1 MRLSGIVISLMT
13 MYLTRLIVRSA
24 IHSPVAVPSMF
35 DLDQEVAKAH
45 QSVTETESQ
54 ARAIEARIRKID
66 GAGPLLPARGYG
78 RPVDTAAI
86 ANGLTLRSLI
96 AKKDPEL
103 ASYLGVGSDLAIREE
118 EEREA
123 RRLRVQALG
132 METEKLRQQNE
143 EARRNREVR
152 HAMPSWQKGYRS

>member
-1 MRLSGIVISLMT
+1 M
-13 MYLTRLIVRSA
+13 
-24 IHSPVAVPSMF
+24 P

-86 ANGLTLRSLI
+86 AKGLTLRSLI
-96 AKKDPEL
+96 AVKDPQL
-103 ASYLGVGSDLAIREE
+103 ASYLGIATDAHVREE

-123 RRLRVQALG
+123 RRLRAQALG
-132 METEKLRQQNE
+132 METEKLRKQNE
-143 EARRNREVR
+143 EARRNREIR
-152 HAMPSWQKGYRS
+152 DAMPLWQKGYRA

>member
-1 MRLSGIVISLMT
+1 
-13 MYLTRLIVRSA
+13 
-24 IHSPVAVPSMF
+24 MF
-35 DLDQEVAKAH
+35 DLNQEVAKAH
-45 QSVTETESQ
+45 QSVTETENV
-54 ARAIEARIRKID
+54 ARQIEGRIRQID
-66 GAGPLLPARGYG
+66 GAGRLLPARKYG
-78 RPVDTAAI
+78 KPIDTAAI

-103 ASYLGVGSDLAIREE
+103 ASYLGIGSDLAIREE

-123 RRLRVQALG
+123 RRLRAQALG

-152 HAMPSWQKGYRS
+152 HAMPSWQKGYRA

>member
-1 MRLSGIVISLMT
+1 
-13 MYLTRLIVRSA
+13 
-24 IHSPVAVPSMF
+24 MF
-35 DLDQEVAKAH
+35 DLNEEVAKAH
-45 QSVTETESQ
+45 QSVTETENH

-78 RPVDTAAI
+78 RTVDTAAI
-86 ANGLTLRSLI
+86 AKGLNLRSLI
-96 AKKDPEL
+96 ARKDPEL
-103 ASYLGVGSDLAIREE
+103 ASYLGVGSDLAMREE

-152 HAMPSWQKGYRS
+152 HAMPSSAYLPRRNAV

>member
-1 MRLSGIVISLMT
+1 
-13 MYLTRLIVRSA
+13 
-24 IHSPVAVPSMF
+24 MF
-35 DLDQEVAKAH
+35 DLNEEVAKAH
-45 QSVTETESQ
+45 QNVTETENQ

-96 AKKDPEL
+96 ARKDPEL
-103 ASYLGVGSDLAIREE
+103 ASYLGVGSDLALREE

-123 RRLRVQALG
+123 RRLRAQALG
-132 METEKLRQQNE
+132 METEKLRQRNE
-143 EARRNREVR
+143 AARQEREAR
-152 HAMPSWQKGYRS
+152 AAQPSWVRGYRSF

>member
-1 MRLSGIVISLMT
+1 
-13 MYLTRLIVRSA
+13 
-24 IHSPVAVPSMF
+24 MF

-152 HAMPSWQKGYRS
+152 VVHRRLPAGRRAAGGARPATDQEIGLRDH

>member
-1 MRLSGIVISLMT
+1 
-13 MYLTRLIVRSA
+13 
-24 IHSPVAVPSMF
+24 MF

-45 QSVTETESQ
+45 QNVTETETQ

-86 ANGLTLRSLI
+86 AKGLTLRSLI

-103 ASYLGVGSDLAIREE
+103 ASYLGVQTGQYA
-118 EEREA
+118 REA
-123 RRLRVQALG
+123 EARAARAMQSEAMAMRTARLREQNQQ
-132 METEKLRQQNE
+132 RQLQRERFAN
-143 EARRNREVR
+143 AGINQITGRRI
-152 HAMPSWQKGYRS
+152 GT

>member
-1 MRLSGIVISLMT
+1 
-13 MYLTRLIVRSA
+13 
-24 IHSPVAVPSMF
+24 MF

-45 QSVTETESQ
+45 QSVTEIESQ

-86 ANGLTLRSLI
+86 SKGLTLRSLI
-96 AKKDPEL
+96 ALKDPQL
-103 ASYLGVGSDLAIREE
+103 ASYLGIGTDAHIREE

-123 RRLRVQALG
+123 RRLRAQALG
-132 METEKLRQQNE
+132 METEKLRQRNE
-143 EARRNREVR
+143 AARQEREAR
-152 HAMPSWQKGYRS
+152 AAQPSWVRGYRAF

>member
-1 MRLSGIVISLMT
+1 
-13 MYLTRLIVRSA
+13 
-24 IHSPVAVPSMF
+24 MF

-103 ASYLGVGSDLAIREE
+103 ASYLGVGSDLAMREE

-143 EARRNREVR
+143 EARRNREIR
-152 HAMPSWQKGYRS
+152 DAMPLWQKGYRA

>member
-1 MRLSGIVISLMT
+1 
-13 MYLTRLIVRSA
+13 
-24 IHSPVAVPSMF
+24 MF

-86 ANGLTLRSLI
+86 SKGLTLRSLI

>member
-1 MRLSGIVISLMT
+1 
-13 MYLTRLIVRSA
+13 
-24 IHSPVAVPSMF
+24 MF
-35 DLDQEVAKAH
+35 DLNQEVAKAH
-45 QSVTETESQ
+45 QNVTETENQ

-86 ANGLTLRSLI
+86 AKGLTLRSLI

-103 ASYLGVGSDLAIREE
+103 ASYLGVGSDLALREE

-123 RRLRVQALG
+123 RRLRAQALG
-132 METEKLRQQNE
+132 METEKLRKQNE
-143 EARRNREVR
+143 EARRNREIR
-152 HAMPSWQKGYRS
+152 DAMSPWQRGYRA

>member
-1 MRLSGIVISLMT
+1 
-13 MYLTRLIVRSA
+13 
-24 IHSPVAVPSMF
+24 MF

>member
-1 MRLSGIVISLMT
+1 
-13 MYLTRLIVRSA
+13 
-24 IHSPVAVPSMF
+24 MF
-35 DLDQEVAKAH
+35 DLNEEVAKAH
-45 QSVTETESQ
+45 QSVTETENH

-86 ANGLTLRSLI
+86 AKGLNLRSLI
-96 AKKDPEL
+96 ARKDPEL
-103 ASYLGVGSDLAIREE
+103 ASYLGVGSDLAMREE

-152 HAMPSWQKGYRS
+152 HAMPSWQKGYRA

>member
-1 MRLSGIVISLMT
+1 
-13 MYLTRLIVRSA
+13 
-24 IHSPVAVPSMF
+24 MF
-35 DLDQEVAKAH
+35 DLNQEVAKAH
-45 QSVTETESQ
+45 QSVTETENV
-54 ARAIEARIRKID
+54 ARQIEGRTCQID
-66 GAGPLLPARGYG
+66 GAGRLLPARTYG
-78 RPVDTAAI
+78 KPIDTAAI
-86 ANGLTLRSLI
+86 AKGLTLRSLI

-132 METEKLRQQNE
+132 LETEKLRQQNE

>member
-1 MRLSGIVISLMT
+1 
-13 MYLTRLIVRSA
+13 
-24 IHSPVAVPSMF
+24 MF
-35 DLDQEVAKAH
+35 DLNEEVAKAH
-45 QSVTETESQ
+45 QNVTETENQ

-78 RPVDTAAI
+78 RPVDTATI

-103 ASYLGVGSDLAIREE
+103 ASYLGVGSDLAMREE